1 MDCRK
6 LLHTSYILPP
16 IAVSAE
22 EFKRHLDKKEI
33 LNLVDVR
40 TPREVE
46 DFNLGG
52 IHIPMDELLLRIDQ
66 IEHLQ
71 NQELILICG
80 TGLLSGIA
88 VKILTKKGF
97 KHVHNLEGG
106 IEAYL
111 SL

>member
-1 MDCRK
+1 M
-6 LLHTSYILPP
+6 
-16 IAVSAE
+16 SAE
-22 EFKRHLDKKEI
+22 EFKYRLDNKEI

-40 TPREVE
+40 TPSEFE

-52 IHIPMDELLLRIDQ
+52 IHLPMDELLLRIGQ
-66 IEHLQ
+66 IENLQ

-80 TGLLSGIA
+80 TGLLSDIA
-88 VKILTKKGF
+88 VKVLVKKGF

>member
-1 MDCRK
+1 M
-6 LLHTSYILPP
+6 
-16 IAVSAE
+16 SAE
-22 EFKRHLDKKEI
+22 EFKHRLDSKEI

-40 TPREVE
+40 TPSEFE

-52 IHIPMDELLLRIDQ
+52 IHLPMDGLLLRINQ

-88 VKILTKKGF
+88 VKILAKKGF
-97 KHVHNLEGG
+97 KHAHNLEGG